1 MTDPVDLKIVIA
13 GAMGVGKTTA
23 IAAVSETPPVSTEV
37 RNNDTAAH
45 EKAFTTVAMDYGE
58 LRSPDGNRLRLY
70 GVPGQTRFSFM
81 WPMIERGALGVMLLA
96 DDSREQAFEELVPFL
111 KAFAYSIGAGRAVLG
126 VGHLA
131 GADAQ
136 VVDRYVARLSAM
148 QIAIPVFTVDVRRRN
163 DVLLLIDALFT
174 QVETA
179 EEDIHP

>member
-1 MTDPVDLKIVIA
+1 MNDTVDLKIVIA

-23 IAAVSETPPVSTEV
+23 IAAVSEKPPVSTEV

-45 EKAFTTVAMDYGE
+45 DKAFTTVAMDYGE

-70 GVPGQTRFSFM
+70 GVPGQPRFSFM

-96 DDSREQAFEELVPFL
+96 DDSREHAFEELRPFL
-111 KAFAYSIGAGRAVLG
+111 KAFAQSIGAGRAVLG

-131 GADAQ
+131 AADPRAL
-136 VVDRYVARLSAM
+136 DRYVAELAVMGIS
-148 QIAIPVFTVDVRRRN
+148 IPVFTVDIRRRD

-174 QVETA
+174 QVEFA
-179 EEDIHP
+179 VEDTRS